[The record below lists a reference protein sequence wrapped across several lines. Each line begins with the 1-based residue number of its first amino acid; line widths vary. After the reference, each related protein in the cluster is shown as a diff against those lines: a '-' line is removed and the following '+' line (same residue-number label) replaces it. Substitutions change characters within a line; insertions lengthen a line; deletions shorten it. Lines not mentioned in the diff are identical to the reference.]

1 MFYGRDY
8 ISYRSDPENQ
18 IPKGRVGGLEM
29 QGNVPYFTHM
39 NKPYQNFKQLHAE
52 VARLLK
58 ESKDDAFIIDHL
70 QQQGVEKYYAE
81 MILENVREDWYKR
94 RQLRKHLVLGLS
106 AILASFLLTVIAG
119 EKAQTLLGVV
129 VDVSLGI
136 YGATNVAR
144 GLILFWK

>member
-1 MFYGRDY
+1 
-8 ISYRSDPENQ
+8 
-18 IPKGRVGGLEM
+18 
-29 QGNVPYFTHM
+29 M

-58 ESKDDAFIIDHL
+58 ESKDDAFIIEHL

-81 MILENVREDWYKR
+81 TILENVREDWYKR
-94 RQLRKHLVLGLS
+94 KQLRKHLVLGLS
-106 AILASFLLTVIAG
+106 AILASFLLTVIGG
-119 EKAQTLLGVV
+119 EKAQTLPGVV
-129 VDVSLGI
+129 VNVSLGI